1 MEKGRNCFRFI
12 FLIFTGLIAIS
23 ADAAAL
29 KGKVTDE
36 NSEPLIGA
44 TVTIPSAGITV
55 ATDIDGNYEIPGLR
69 NGSYVVEASY
79 VFYKTQSTTINIE
92 GLTTMD
98 FVMQAE
104 SQTLKEVV
112 VTAQARRDSEGT
124 IVNLQKNSLV
134 VQSGVSAQQITR
146 TQDSD
151 ASEVI
156 KRVPG
161 ISLIDERFVMVRGL
175 SQRYNNVWL
184 NNSAVP
190 SSEADSRAYSFDM
203 IPSSQLDNMIIIKSP
218 SPEYP
223 ADFSGGF
230 VMINTKDI
238 PMKNFFKVS
247 LGGSIND
254 NTHFQD
260 FQYSLGSSTDFLGFD
275 NGFRSLDGGI
285 SGVLKNIAG
294 DGVNLQGNGFNN
306 DWRIRNKKP
315 VADVS
320 FNAELNRRWIS
331 EEGRT
336 FALLGSLNY
345 GNSYR
350 TILNMENSLF
360 GAYDVANDRP
370 VYLRNSRDNQY
381 NHYAKVGAM
390 LNLTYL
396 SADGNHRYEFKN
408 IFNQIGRDR
417 YTSRVGINAQSNNE
431 QSAEYY
437 YMSRTTYNG
446 QFTGRHQFT
455 DNRKFDWSV
464 GYAYANNCMPDRR
477 RYVINDALEKGKLGL
492 TSINDIEREFTRLN
506 EHTASVNVNYRDT
519 YTIGQIE
526 PELRV
531 GAYSDYRTRS
541 YRARDFIYTYN
552 AANNTLPSGF
562 MYMDIPT
569 ELLVDGNYGAD
580 KLYMLENVRW
590 TNNYDGNNWLMA
602 GYIGI
607 NIPINKFNVYAGVRY
622 EYNKMELISNTRNYE
637 KSPRSL
643 FYETNDFFPSM
654 NATYRFTDK
663 HQARMSYGRSI
674 NRPEFREV
682 SPSVYYDF
690 DLASNVQGN
699 TGLESAYIDNVDLSY
714 EFYPASG
721 ELVSVS
727 LFYKHFKNPI
737 EWTYT
742 VNGGT
747 SLTYSYE
754 NAESA
759 NTYGVELEIKKN
771 LDFMGLDDFSINFN
785 GALIKSMVVFPEDS
799 KEKDRPMQ
807 GQSPYLINA
816 GIFYQPRNLGLN
828 VALLYNRIG
837 KRIIGVGRS
846 LGSGDNVVNI
856 PDSYEMPRNT
866 LDLSA
871 SKKFGDHFEVK
882 LSLRNILSEDISY
895 KQFEETEHGEVEEVT
910 RQFDP
915 GRNYSISVSYSF

>member
-36 NSEPLIGA
+36 SSEPLIGA

-663 HQARMSYGRSI
+663 HQVRMSYGRSI

>member
-79 VFYKTQSTTINIE
+79 VFYKTQSTIINIE

-260 FQYSLGSSTDFLGFD
+260 FQYSLGSSTDLLGFD

-360 GAYDVANDRP
+360 GAYDVVNDRP